1 MNMEKAYPSYM
12 RKVRHSYTI
21 YKPVSMIPA
30 DGWRAVYAYWDKG
43 DEKYAHAK
51 PLMALVLAEEQWV
64 EIYEGGRQE
73 IVYEGRR
80 IMGYDPDEAGVINPA
95 NEATNFIAYLPPGAS
110 IPDSME
116 QEAKEYVL
124 AHETTKETAHESP

>member
-1 MNMEKAYPSYM
+1 MNTEKACPGYV
-12 RKVRHSYTI
+12 RKVRHSYTKYDSI
-21 YKPVSMIPA
+21 SMIPA
-30 DGWRAVYAYWDKG
+30 AGWQAVYAYWDKN

-51 PLMALVLAEEQWV
+51 PLMALVLAEEQWI

-73 IVYEGRR
+73 IAWEGKR
-80 IMGYDPDEAGVINPA
+80 ITGYDPDEAGVISPA
-95 NEATNFIAYLPPGAS
+95 HKAINFIAYLSPGAP

-124 AHETTKETAHESP
+124 AHETTKEITNESP